1 MDNNRFFFFF
11 SYFSLFF
18 FIYFFWFFP
27 SSSSFVFWMSGLCT
41 RTHDFTQDRQKLRD
55 GILLIM
61 EEEKEEE
68 EDETTTTTT
77 TTESPMGSPRTVALR
92 HFKDDRLL
100 QSARLL
106 RSYCLDDFDDDAK
119 MHLKK
124 KNHHRRREGGGG
136 ETTTT
141 TTTTT
146 TTSEEEEEKEK
157 EKEKDKEKER
167 LVAYVLQKAKQSE
180 SFMDML
186 REDAEK
192 DASWETQKSLS
203 FSLTSSLSS
212 SSSQKSREQTKI
224 YYKTIENDTKL
235 IVRVDQS
242 IKRDMLVPV
251 LATLNESQLYASW
264 LPSWTMP
271 KLKFSRTEKLDQRG
285 RCSQLLL
292 VTVECPWPFSTRE
305 VVLDALAFDDIDE
318 SGVVAVLLNSCDC
331 EDDERVPAIDHKF
344 GQCTR
349 VDFHGG
355 FLFRAIPSEGDAWK
369 KAREIHGDEM
379 IVSFIFNID
388 PKISYVPV
396 SIIQFVTRTV
406 IGTLWAMFMKIANKV
421 KNGEM
426 KEHAKAIESKR
437 LVLYDWVDE
446 RVKIMFARIF

>member
-1 MDNNRFFFFF
+1 MK
-11 SYFSLFF
+11 F
-18 FIYFFWFFP
+18 FIKNSPLFVGFDAKMTPVTSSP
-27 SSSSFVFWMSGLCT
+27 SSRLHHPLASEQPKEEKVLSLH
-41 RTHDFTQDRQKLRD
+41 REEEE
-55 GILLIM
+55 

-68 EDETTTTTT
+68 KECAGEDDDAIDYDRENILC
-77 TTESPMGSPRTVALR
+77 SSPRTRALD
-92 HFKDDRLL
+92 HFRDDRLL

-106 RSYCLDDFDDDAK
+106 RKICDSLVSS
-119 MHLKK
+119 
-124 KNHHRRREGGGG
+124 
-136 ETTTT
+136 
-141 TTTTT
+141 
-146 TTSEEEEEKEK
+146 SEEEEDKEELKDTKEK
-157 EKEKDKEKER
+157 EKEK
-167 LVAYVLQKAKQSE
+167 LVKYVLEKAKQSE
-180 SFMDML
+180 SFIEML

-192 DASWETQKSLS
+192 DSSWETQKSFS
-203 FSLTSSLSS
+203 FGG
-212 SSSQKSREQTKI
+212 RDQTKI
-224 YYKTIENDTKL
+224 YYKTTENDTKL
-235 IVRVDQS
+235 ILRVDQA
-242 IKRDMLVPV
+242 IKREMLVPV

-355 FLFRAIPSEGDAWK
+355 FLFRAIPSEGEAWK
-369 KAREIHGDEM
+369 KAREKHEDEM

-396 SIIQFVTRTV
+396 SIIQFITRTV
-406 IGTLWAMFMKIANKV
+406 IGTLWGMFMKIASKV

-426 KEHAKAIESKR
+426 KEHAEAIQSKR

-446 RVKIMFARIF
+446 RVKSMFARIF

>member
-1 MDNNRFFFFF
+1 MYDKKKSHSNH
-11 SYFSLFF
+11 Y
-18 FIYFFWFFP
+18 
-27 SSSSFVFWMSGLCT
+27 SFDVVM
-41 RTHDFTQDRQKLRD
+41 
-55 GILLIM
+55 M
-61 EEEKEEE
+61 EEKEEE
-68 EDETTTTTT
+68 ETTAAAAT
-77 TTESPMGSPRTVALR
+77 TTESPMASPRTVALR

-106 RSYCLDDFDDDAK
+106 RSYCLDDDA
-119 MHLKK
+119 MHLM
-124 KNHHRRREGGGG
+124 KNRREG
-136 ETTTT
+136 E
-141 TTTTT
+141 TTT
-146 TTSEEEEEKEK
+146 TTSEEEEEEEEEK
-157 EKEKDKEKER
+157 EKEKER

-192 DASWETQKSLS
+192 DASWETQKSS
-203 FSLTSSLSS
+203 FSLTSSS

>member
-1 MDNNRFFFFF
+1 MREIPFFKYFFLLNNFLTQN
-11 SYFSLFF
+11 SLFDAKMT
-18 FIYFFWFFP
+18 P
-27 SSSSFVFWMSGLCT
+27 VTSSRHHHPLASGQPKEEKVLSLH
-41 RTHDFTQDRQKLRD
+41 REEEEE
-55 GILLIM
+55 
-61 EEEKEEE
+61 EEEKGKDKDAG
-68 EDETTTTTT
+68 EDDDIDYDRENV
-77 TTESPMGSPRTVALR
+77 SCSSPRTRALD
-92 HFKDDRLL
+92 HFRDDRLL

-106 RSYCLDDFDDDAK
+106 RKICDSLVSS
-119 MHLKK
+119 
-124 KNHHRRREGGGG
+124 
-136 ETTTT
+136 
-141 TTTTT
+141 
-146 TTSEEEEEKEK
+146 SEEEEDKEELKDTKEK
-157 EKEKDKEKER
+157 EKEK
-167 LVAYVLQKAKQSE
+167 LVKYVLEKAKQSE
-180 SFMDML
+180 SFIEML

-192 DASWETQKSLS
+192 DSSWETQKSFS
-203 FSLTSSLSS
+203 FGG
-212 SSSQKSREQTKI
+212 RDQTKI
-224 YYKTIENDTKL
+224 YYKTTENDTKL
-235 IVRVDQS
+235 ILRVDQA
-242 IKRDMLVPV
+242 IKREMLVPV

-355 FLFRAIPSEGDAWK
+355 FLFRAIPSEGEAWK
-369 KAREIHGDEM
+369 KAREKHEDEM

-396 SIIQFVTRTV
+396 SIIQFITRTV
-406 IGTLWAMFMKIANKV
+406 IGTLWGMFMKIASKV

-426 KEHAKAIESKR
+426 KEHAEAIQSKR

-446 RVKIMFARIF
+446 RVKSMFARIF

>member
-1 MDNNRFFFFF
+1 MTPVT
-11 SYFSLFF
+11 S
-18 FIYFFWFFP
+18 
-27 SSSSFVFWMSGLCT
+27 T
-41 RTHDFTQDRQKLRD
+41 RLNHHHLASEQPK
-55 GILLIM
+55 
-61 EEEKEEE
+61 EEKVLSQQREEGE
-68 EDETTTTTT
+68 KDKDKEAGDDDAIDYDQENVC
-77 TTESPMGSPRTVALR
+77 SSPRTVALD
-92 HFKDDRLL
+92 HFRDDRLL

-106 RSYCLDDFDDDAK
+106 RKICDSLVS
-119 MHLKK
+119 
-124 KNHHRRREGGGG
+124 
-136 ETTTT
+136 
-141 TTTTT
+141 
-146 TTSEEEEEKEK
+146 SEEEEEELKDTKEK
-157 EKEKDKEKER
+157 EVKEEKEK
-167 LVAYVLQKAKQSE
+167 LVKYVLEKAKQSE
-180 SFMDML
+180 SFIEML

-192 DASWETQKSLS
+192 DSSWETQKSFS
-203 FSLTSSLSS
+203 FGG
-212 SSSQKSREQTKI
+212 RDQTKI
-224 YYKTIENDTKL
+224 YYKTMENDTKL
-235 IVRVDQS
+235 ILRVDQA
-242 IKRDMLVPV
+242 IKREMLIPV

-355 FLFRAIPSEGDAWK
+355 FLFRAIPSEGEAWK
-369 KAREIHGDEM
+369 KAREKHEDEM

-396 SIIQFVTRTV
+396 SIIQFITRTV
-406 IGTLWAMFMKIANKV
+406 IGTLWGMFMKIASKV

-426 KEHAKAIESKR
+426 KEHAEAIQSKR

-446 RVKIMFARIF
+446 RVKSMFARIF

>member
-1 MDNNRFFFFF
+1 
-11 SYFSLFF
+11 
-18 FIYFFWFFP
+18 
-27 SSSSFVFWMSGLCT
+27 
-41 RTHDFTQDRQKLRD
+41 
-55 GILLIM
+55 
-61 EEEKEEE
+61 
-68 EDETTTTTT
+68 
-77 TTESPMGSPRTVALR
+77 
-92 HFKDDRLL
+92 
-100 QSARLL
+100 
-106 RSYCLDDFDDDAK
+106 
-119 MHLKK
+119 
-124 KNHHRRREGGGG
+124 
-136 ETTTT
+136 
-141 TTTTT
+141 
-146 TTSEEEEEKEK
+146 
-157 EKEKDKEKER
+157 
-167 LVAYVLQKAKQSE
+167 
-180 SFMDML
+180 MDML

>member
-1 MDNNRFFFFF
+1 MGGFVAFFASEFFIKKAEE
-11 SYFSLFF
+11 SLFDAKMT
-18 FIYFFWFFP
+18 P
-27 SSSSFVFWMSGLCT
+27 VTSSHLKNHPPPLASEQPKEEKVLSLH
-41 RTHDFTQDRQKLRD
+41 REEEEEEE
-55 GILLIM
+55 
-61 EEEKEEE
+61 EEEKGKDKDAG
-68 EDETTTTTT
+68 EDDDIDYDRENV
-77 TTESPMGSPRTVALR
+77 SCSSPRTRALD
-92 HFKDDRLL
+92 HFIRDDRLL

-106 RSYCLDDFDDDAK
+106 RKICDSLVSS
-119 MHLKK
+119 
-124 KNHHRRREGGGG
+124 
-136 ETTTT
+136 
-141 TTTTT
+141 
-146 TTSEEEEEKEK
+146 SEEEEDKEELKDTKEK
-157 EKEKDKEKER
+157 EKEK
-167 LVAYVLQKAKQSE
+167 LVKYVLEKAKQSE
-180 SFMDML
+180 SFIEML

-192 DASWETQKSLS
+192 DSSWETQKSFS
-203 FSLTSSLSS
+203 FGG
-212 SSSQKSREQTKI
+212 RDQTKI
-224 YYKTIENDTKL
+224 YYKTTENETKL
-235 IVRVDQS
+235 ILRVDQA
-242 IKRDMLVPV
+242 IKREMLVPV

-355 FLFRAIPSEGDAWK
+355 FLFRAIPSEGEAWK
-369 KAREIHGDEM
+369 KAREKHEDEM

-396 SIIQFVTRTV
+396 SIIQFITRTV
-406 IGTLWAMFMKIANKV
+406 IGTLWGMFMKIASKV

-426 KEHAKAIESKR
+426 KEHAEAIQSKR

-446 RVKIMFARIF
+446 RVKSMFARIF

>member
-1 MDNNRFFFFF
+1 M
-11 SYFSLFF
+11 
-18 FIYFFWFFP
+18 
-27 SSSSFVFWMSGLCT
+27 
-41 RTHDFTQDRQKLRD
+41 
-55 GILLIM
+55 
-61 EEEKEEE
+61 
-68 EDETTTTTT
+68 TT
-77 TTESPMGSPRTVALR
+77 TTEKEENGCSLSPAEDDDAAAAFLRLASEQPEKKTNDDKDEEETASFSLHSPRTVALN
-92 HFKDDRLL
+92 HFRDDRLL

-106 RSYCLDDFDDDAK
+106 RKYCLDDDYER
-119 MHLKK
+119 KK
-124 KNHHRRREGGGG
+124 KNDDNDDNIKE
-136 ETTTT
+136 
-141 TTTTT
+141 
-146 TTSEEEEEKEK
+146 EEEEEKAK
-157 EKEKDKEKER
+157 
-167 LVAYVLQKAKQSE
+167 LVEYVLQKAKQSE
-180 SFMDML
+180 TFMAML

-192 DASWETQKSLS
+192 DESWETQKSLLS
-203 FSLTSSLSS
+203 TSS
-212 SSSQKSREQTKI
+212 SRDQTKI

-235 IVRVDQS
+235 ILRVDQS
-242 IKRDMLVPV
+242 IKREMLVPV

-331 EDDERVPAIDHKF
+331 DDDERVPPIDHKY

-355 FLFRAIPSEGDAWK
+355 FLFRAIPSEGEAWK
-369 KAREIHGDEM
+369 NAREKHEDEM

-406 IGTLWAMFMKIANKV
+406 IGTLWGMFMKIASKV

-426 KEHAKAIESKR
+426 KDHAEAIQSKR

-446 RVKIMFARIF
+446 RVQSMFARIF

>member
-1 MDNNRFFFFF
+1 
-11 SYFSLFF
+11 
-18 FIYFFWFFP
+18 
-27 SSSSFVFWMSGLCT
+27 
-41 RTHDFTQDRQKLRD
+41 
-55 GILLIM
+55 
-61 EEEKEEE
+61 
-68 EDETTTTTT
+68 
-77 TTESPMGSPRTVALR
+77 MGSPRTVALR

-106 RSYCLDDFDDDAK
+106 RSYCLDDDA
-119 MHLKK
+119 MHLM
-124 KNHHRRREGGGG
+124 KNRREG
-136 ETTTT
+136 E
-141 TTTTT
+141 TTT
-146 TTSEEEEEKEK
+146 TTSEEEEEEEEEK
-157 EKEKDKEKER
+157 EKEKER

-203 FSLTSSLSS
+203 FSLTSSSFT
-212 SSSQKSREQTKI
+212 SSQKSREQTKI

>member
-1 MDNNRFFFFF
+1 MYDKKKSHSNHH
-11 SYFSLFF
+11 
-18 FIYFFWFFP
+18 
-27 SSSSFVFWMSGLCT
+27 SFDVVM
-41 RTHDFTQDRQKLRD
+41 
-55 GILLIM
+55 M
-61 EEEKEEE
+61 EEKEEE
-68 EDETTTTTT
+68 ETTAATTTTFS
-77 TTESPMGSPRTVALR
+77 ESPMGSPRTVALR

-106 RSYCLDDFDDDAK
+106 RSYCLDDDA
-119 MHLKK
+119 MHLM
-124 KNHHRRREGGGG
+124 KNRREG
-136 ETTTT
+136 E
-141 TTTTT
+141 TTT
-146 TTSEEEEEKEK
+146 TTSEEKEEEEEEKE
-157 EKEKDKEKER
+157 KEKER

-203 FSLTSSLSS
+203 FSLTSSSFT
-212 SSSQKSREQTKI
+212 SSQKSREQTKI

-426 KEHAKAIESKR
+426 KEHTKAIESKR

>member
-1 MDNNRFFFFF
+1 MD
-11 SYFSLFF
+11 
-18 FIYFFWFFP
+18 
-27 SSSSFVFWMSGLCT
+27 CAHT
-41 RTHDFTQDRQKLRD
+41 HTHDFTQEDRQKLRD

-68 EDETTTTTT
+68 EEETTT
-77 TTESPMGSPRTVALR
+77 TTESPRMGSPRTVALR

-106 RSYCLDDFDDDAK
+106 RSYCLDDFDE
-119 MHLKK
+119 MHLKKK
-124 KNHHRRREGGGG
+124 KNHHRRRE
-136 ETTTT
+136 
-141 TTTTT
+141 
-146 TTSEEEEEKEK
+146 EEKEK
-157 EKEKDKEKER
+157 EKEKER

-203 FSLTSSLSS
+203 FSLTSSLS

-437 LVLYDWVDE
+437 LALYDWVDE

>member
-1 MDNNRFFFFF
+1 MD
-11 SYFSLFF
+11 
-18 FIYFFWFFP
+18 
-27 SSSSFVFWMSGLCT
+27 CAHT
-41 RTHDFTQDRQKLRD
+41 HTHDFTQEDRQKLRD

-68 EDETTTTTT
+68 EEETTT
-77 TTESPMGSPRTVALR
+77 TTESPRMGSPRTVALR

-106 RSYCLDDFDDDAK
+106 RSYCLDDFDE
-119 MHLKK
+119 MHLKKK
-124 KNHHRRREGGGG
+124 KNHHRRRE
-136 ETTTT
+136 
-141 TTTTT
+141 
-146 TTSEEEEEKEK
+146 EEKEK
-157 EKEKDKEKER
+157 EKEKEKER

-355 FLFRAIPSEGDAWK
+355 FLFRAIPSEGEAWK
-369 KAREIHGDEM
+369 KAREKHEDEM

-437 LVLYDWVDE
+437 LALYDWVDE

>member
-1 MDNNRFFFFF
+1 M
-11 SYFSLFF
+11 
-18 FIYFFWFFP
+18 
-27 SSSSFVFWMSGLCT
+27 
-41 RTHDFTQDRQKLRD
+41 
-55 GILLIM
+55 
-61 EEEKEEE
+61 EEKEEE
-68 EDETTTTTT
+68 GEATTT

-124 KNHHRRREGGGG
+124 KNHHRRRE
-136 ETTTT
+136 
-141 TTTTT
+141 
-146 TTSEEEEEKEK
+146 EEKEK
-157 EKEKDKEKER
+157 EKEKEKER

>member
-1 MDNNRFFFFF
+1 MT
-11 SYFSLFF
+11 
-18 FIYFFWFFP
+18 P
-27 SSSSFVFWMSGLCT
+27 VTSSHHHHHPLASE
-41 RTHDFTQDRQKLRD
+41 QPK
-55 GILLIM
+55 
-61 EEEKEEE
+61 EEKVLSLHREEE
-68 EDETTTTTT
+68 EDKE
-77 TTESPMGSPRTVALR
+77 EEGKDKDACEDDGIDYDRENVLLCSSPRTRALD
-92 HFKDDRLL
+92 HFRDDRLL

-106 RSYCLDDFDDDAK
+106 RKICDSLVSSS
-119 MHLKK
+119 
-124 KNHHRRREGGGG
+124 
-136 ETTTT
+136 
-141 TTTTT
+141 
-146 TTSEEEEEKEK
+146 SEEEEDKEALKDTKEK
-157 EKEKDKEKER
+157 EKEK
-167 LVAYVLQKAKQSE
+167 LVKYVLEKAKQSE
-180 SFMDML
+180 SFIEML

-192 DASWETQKSLS
+192 DSSWETQKSFS
-203 FSLTSSLSS
+203 FGG
-212 SSSQKSREQTKI
+212 RDQTKI
-224 YYKTIENDTKL
+224 YYKTTENDTKL
-235 IVRVDQS
+235 ILRVDQA
-242 IKRDMLVPV
+242 IKREMLVPV

-355 FLFRAIPSEGDAWK
+355 FLFRAIPSEGEAWK
-369 KAREIHGDEM
+369 KAREKHEDEM

-396 SIIQFVTRTV
+396 SIIQFITRTV
-406 IGTLWAMFMKIANKV
+406 IGTLWGMFMKIASKV

-426 KEHAKAIESKR
+426 KEHAEAIQSKR

-446 RVKIMFARIF
+446 RVKSMFARIF

>member
-1 MDNNRFFFFF
+1 M
-11 SYFSLFF
+11 
-18 FIYFFWFFP
+18 
-27 SSSSFVFWMSGLCT
+27 GLDAKMTPVTSTTT
-41 RTHDFTQDRQKLRD
+41 RLNHHHPLASEQPKEEKFLSFTQRE
-55 GILLIM
+55 
-61 EEEKEEE
+61 EEEKEEDKE
-68 EDETTTTTT
+68 AGDDDDIDYDREKT
-77 TTESPMGSPRTVALR
+77 SKNIISYCSSPRTVALD
-92 HFKDDRLL
+92 HFRDDRLL

-106 RSYCLDDFDDDAK
+106 RKICDSLVS
-119 MHLKK
+119 
-124 KNHHRRREGGGG
+124 
-136 ETTTT
+136 
-141 TTTTT
+141 
-146 TTSEEEEEKEK
+146 SEEEEEELKDTKEK
-157 EKEKDKEKER
+157 EVKEEKEK
-167 LVAYVLQKAKQSE
+167 LVKYVLEKAKQSE
-180 SFMDML
+180 SFIEML

-192 DASWETQKSLS
+192 DSSWETQKSFS
-203 FSLTSSLSS
+203 FGG
-212 SSSQKSREQTKI
+212 RDQTKI
-224 YYKTIENDTKL
+224 YYKTMENDTKL
-235 IVRVDQS
+235 ILRVDQA
-242 IKRDMLVPV
+242 IKREMLVPV

-331 EDDERVPAIDHKF
+331 EDDERVPAIDNKF

-355 FLFRAIPSEGDAWK
+355 FLFRAIPSEGEAWK
-369 KAREIHGDEM
+369 KAREKHEDEM

-396 SIIQFVTRTV
+396 SVIQFITRTV
-406 IGTLWAMFMKIANKV
+406 IGTLWGMFMKIASKV

-426 KEHAKAIESKR
+426 KEHAEAIQSKR

-446 RVKIMFARIF
+446 RVKSMFARIF

>member
-1 MDNNRFFFFF
+1 MD
-11 SYFSLFF
+11 
-18 FIYFFWFFP
+18 
-27 SSSSFVFWMSGLCT
+27 CAHT
-41 RTHDFTQDRQKLRD
+41 HTHDFTQEDRQKLRD

-68 EDETTTTTT
+68 EEETTT
-77 TTESPMGSPRTVALR
+77 TTESPRMGSPRTVALR

-106 RSYCLDDFDDDAK
+106 RSYCLDAK
-119 MHLKK
+119 MHLKKK
-124 KNHHRRREGGGG
+124 KNHHRRRE
-136 ETTTT
+136 
-141 TTTTT
+141 
-146 TTSEEEEEKEK
+146 EEKEK
-157 EKEKDKEKER
+157 EKEKEKER

-437 LVLYDWVDE
+437 LALYDWVDE

>member
-1 MDNNRFFFFF
+1 MTPVT
-11 SYFSLFF
+11 S
-18 FIYFFWFFP
+18 
-27 SSSSFVFWMSGLCT
+27 T
-41 RTHDFTQDRQKLRD
+41 RLNHHHLASEQPK
-55 GILLIM
+55 
-61 EEEKEEE
+61 EEKVLSQQREEGE
-68 EDETTTTTT
+68 KDKDKEAGDDDAIDYDQENVC
-77 TTESPMGSPRTVALR
+77 SSPRTVALD
-92 HFKDDRLL
+92 HFRDDRLL

-106 RSYCLDDFDDDAK
+106 RKICDSLV
-119 MHLKK
+119 LS
-124 KNHHRRREGGGG
+124 
-136 ETTTT
+136 
-141 TTTTT
+141 
-146 TTSEEEEEKEK
+146 SEEEEEGEEEEEEELKDTKEK
-157 EKEKDKEKER
+157 EKEK
-167 LVAYVLQKAKQSE
+167 LVKYVLEKAKQSE
-180 SFMDML
+180 SFIEML

-192 DASWETQKSLS
+192 DSSWETQKSFS
-203 FSLTSSLSS
+203 FCG
-212 SSSQKSREQTKI
+212 RDQTKI
-224 YYKTIENDTKL
+224 YYKTMENDTKL
-235 IVRVDQS
+235 ILRVDQA
-242 IKRDMLVPV
+242 IKREMLIPV

-355 FLFRAIPSEGDAWK
+355 FLFRAIPSEGEAWK
-369 KAREIHGDEM
+369 KAREKHEDEM

-396 SIIQFVTRTV
+396 SIIQFITRTV
-406 IGTLWAMFMKIANKV
+406 IGTLWGMFMKIASKV

-426 KEHAKAIESKR
+426 KEHAEAIQSKR

-446 RVKIMFARIF
+446 RVKSMFARIF

>member
-1 MDNNRFFFFF
+1 MRGCTYDKKKSHSNHH
-11 SYFSLFF
+11 
-18 FIYFFWFFP
+18 
-27 SSSSFVFWMSGLCT
+27 SFDVVM
-41 RTHDFTQDRQKLRD
+41 
-55 GILLIM
+55 M
-61 EEEKEEE
+61 EEKEEE
-68 EDETTTTTT
+68 ETTAATTTTTFS
-77 TTESPMGSPRTVALR
+77 ESPMGSPRTVALR

-106 RSYCLDDFDDDAK
+106 RSYCLDDDA
-119 MHLKK
+119 MHLM
-124 KNHHRRREGGGG
+124 KNRREG
-136 ETTTT
+136 E
-141 TTTTT
+141 TTT
-146 TTSEEEEEKEK
+146 TTSEEEEEEEEDKE
-157 EKEKDKEKER
+157 KEKER

-203 FSLTSSLSS
+203 FSLTSSSFT
-212 SSSQKSREQTKI
+212 SSQKSREQTKI

>member
-1 MDNNRFFFFF
+1 MD
-11 SYFSLFF
+11 
-18 FIYFFWFFP
+18 
-27 SSSSFVFWMSGLCT
+27 CAHT
-41 RTHDFTQDRQKLRD
+41 HTHDFTQEDRQKLRD

-68 EDETTTTTT
+68 EEETTT
-77 TTESPMGSPRTVALR
+77 TTESPRMGSPRTVALR

-106 RSYCLDDFDDDAK
+106 RDAN
-119 MHLKK
+119 MHLKKK
-124 KNHHRRREGGGG
+124 KNHHRRRE
-136 ETTTT
+136 
-141 TTTTT
+141 
-146 TTSEEEEEKEK
+146 EEKEK
-157 EKEKDKEKER
+157 EKEKEKER

-437 LVLYDWVDE
+437 LALYDWVDE

>member
-1 MDNNRFFFFF
+1 MD
-11 SYFSLFF
+11 
-18 FIYFFWFFP
+18 
-27 SSSSFVFWMSGLCT
+27 CAHT
-41 RTHDFTQDRQKLRD
+41 HTHDFTQEDRQKLRD

-68 EDETTTTTT
+68 EEETTT
-77 TTESPMGSPRTVALR
+77 TTESPRMGSPRTVALR

-106 RSYCLDDFDDDAK
+106 RSYCLDDFDE
-119 MHLKK
+119 MHLKKK
-124 KNHHRRREGGGG
+124 KNHHRRRE
-136 ETTTT
+136 
-141 TTTTT
+141 
-146 TTSEEEEEKEK
+146 EEKEK
-157 EKEKDKEKER
+157 EKEKEKER

>member
-1 MDNNRFFFFF
+1 M
-11 SYFSLFF
+11 
-18 FIYFFWFFP
+18 
-27 SSSSFVFWMSGLCT
+27 GLDAKMTPVTSTTT
-41 RTHDFTQDRQKLRD
+41 RPNHHHPLASEQPKEEEFLSFTQRE
-55 GILLIM
+55 
-61 EEEKEEE
+61 EEEKEEDKE
-68 EDETTTTTT
+68 AGDDDDIDYDREKT
-77 TTESPMGSPRTVALR
+77 SKNIISYCSSPRTVALD
-92 HFKDDRLL
+92 HFRDDRLL

-106 RSYCLDDFDDDAK
+106 RKICDSLVS
-119 MHLKK
+119 
-124 KNHHRRREGGGG
+124 
-136 ETTTT
+136 
-141 TTTTT
+141 
-146 TTSEEEEEKEK
+146 SEEEEEELKDTKEK
-157 EKEKDKEKER
+157 EVKEEKEK
-167 LVAYVLQKAKQSE
+167 LVKYVLEKAKQSE
-180 SFMDML
+180 SFIEML

-192 DASWETQKSLS
+192 DSSWETQKSFS
-203 FSLTSSLSS
+203 FGG
-212 SSSQKSREQTKI
+212 RDQTKI
-224 YYKTIENDTKL
+224 YYKTMENDTKL
-235 IVRVDQS
+235 ILRVDQA
-242 IKRDMLVPV
+242 IKREMLVPV

-331 EDDERVPAIDHKF
+331 EDDERVPAIDNKF

-355 FLFRAIPSEGDAWK
+355 FLFRAIPSEGEAWK
-369 KAREIHGDEM
+369 KAREKHEDEM

-396 SIIQFVTRTV
+396 SVIQFITRTV
-406 IGTLWAMFMKIANKV
+406 IGTLWGMFMKIASKV

-426 KEHAKAIESKR
+426 KEHAEAIQSKR

-446 RVKIMFARIF
+446 RVKSMFARIF

>member
-1 MDNNRFFFFF
+1 MD
-11 SYFSLFF
+11 
-18 FIYFFWFFP
+18 
-27 SSSSFVFWMSGLCT
+27 CAHT
-41 RTHDFTQDRQKLRD
+41 HTHDFTQEDRQKLRD

-68 EDETTTTTT
+68 EDETTTTT
-77 TTESPMGSPRTVALR
+77 ESPRMGSPRTVALR

-106 RSYCLDDFDDDAK
+106 RDAK
-119 MHLKK
+119 MHLKKK
-124 KNHHRRREGGGG
+124 KNHHRRREGRGG
-136 ETTTT
+136 ET

-157 EKEKDKEKER
+157 EKEKER

-203 FSLTSSLSS
+203 FSLTSSLS

-437 LVLYDWVDE
+437 LALYDWVDE